1 VLFLGESIL
10 SLSNTMAAVA
20 EGHAPAQGRGNG
32 RIWNTTEEDVDVLDF
47 TKAALAAQGLRL
59 GVLTPKVKNILCA
72 HSALGCKFAQRL
84 VFDPISSTWTLQEL
98 DEDDE
103 RGGFHSNHPHDLE
116 AESDEEG
123 EVVMPAG
130 IAPRGLNPKTK
141 DWVKTIIGLG
151 YNTTKAIE
159 KQMIKAKKS
168 DADGHL
174 PPIPEIRKLHTFVR
188 YYKKGTG
195 ALPEAVIIGAKPSP
209 DSVKEYSA
217 FMSLETQEQRF
228 GRELLPDEF
237 FVLGFEEDLS
247 KPDDAK
253 FRLVCTT
260 KRLLELPVTSEGAI
274 SPYAQ
279 VYANDETNSFNNHG
293 WPVVVTGCNDAIRR
307 FRATAVSVC
316 TGKSARD
323 YEFVV
328 FTVLKGQEQYS
339 TVPPDPKVSLSDG
352 ADGIFK
358 GVDAAVATYRDE
370 PEHEVQVLNRA
381 MCYMHVDIKNF
392 LPVSNHPQMNVRS
405 SLVNVVSKSKN
416 ICPYL
421 LPFLLFRSW
430 RRFRR

>member
-1 VLFLGESIL
+1 MLYLVLSVLFKGESIL
-10 SLSNTMAAVA
+10 SRCMAAVT

-32 RIWNTTEEDVDVLDF
+32 RNWNTTEEDVDVQDF
-47 TKAALAAQGLRL
+47 TKAALAAKSLRL
-59 GVLTPKVKNILCA
+59 GALTPKVKNIICA
-72 HSALGCKFAQRL
+72 HSGFGCKFAQRL
-84 VFDPISSTWTLQEL
+84 VMDPISSTWTLQEL

-123 EVVMPAG
+123 DHHA
-130 IAPRGLNPKTK
+130 ARGLDPKTK

-151 YNTTKAIE
+151 YTTTKAIE

-174 PPIPEIRKLHTFVR
+174 PPIPEIRKLHSFVR

-217 FMSLETQEQRF
+217 FMSLESQEQRF

-237 FVLGFEEDLS
+237 FVVGFEEDLS

-253 FRLVCTT
+253 FRVVCST
-260 KRLLELPVTSEGAI
+260 KRLLALPVTSEGVI

-279 VYANDETNSFNNHG
+279 VVSNDETNSFNNHG

-307 FRATAVSVC
+307 FRTSAVSVC

-323 YEFVV
+323 FEFVNL
-328 FTVLKGQEQYS
+328 TVLKGQKQHS
-339 TVPPDPKVSLSDG
+339 TVAPDPKVSLSDG

-358 GVDAAVATYRDE
+358 GVDAAVATYREE
-370 PEHEVQVLNRA
+370 PDYGLLALIRA

-392 LPVSNHPQMNVRS
+392 LPVSNHPQMNIRS

-421 LPFLLFRSW
+421 FPCLLFRSW